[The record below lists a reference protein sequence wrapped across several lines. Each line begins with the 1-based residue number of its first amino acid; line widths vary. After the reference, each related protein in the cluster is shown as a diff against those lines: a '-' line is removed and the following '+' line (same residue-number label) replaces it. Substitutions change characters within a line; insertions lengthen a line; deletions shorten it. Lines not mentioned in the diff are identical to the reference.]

1 MKNKIGKQERK
12 VILSYV
18 AQERLPFTQFLGQK
32 LMELLTDLQMKKGV
46 PPALLTKA
54 FSPLFEAIRNYRFE
68 GTKIPVEQLYK
79 DALKELI
86 TNSHLTGLTSK
97 DVYDLPTLPG
107 MPRAEHIGDFLFQ
120 DAPAQ
125 QPIRKYKNLKEV
137 LTLLNP
143 REKVITKQIP
153 TLTKEKYQEKLGP
166 VDEATELLTR
176 MRQHKIP
183 KEGK

>member
-1 MKNKIGKQERK
+1 MKNKTGKRERK

-46 PPALLTKA
+46 PPALLTRA
-54 FSPLFEAIRNYRFE
+54 FSPLFEAIRNYKFE
-68 GTKIPVEQLYK
+68 GEKIPVEQLYK
-79 DALKELI
+79 EALKELI

-107 MPRAEHIGDFLFQ
+107 MPRSGHIGEFLFQ
-120 DAPAQ
+120 DEGTQ
-125 QPIRKYKNLKEV
+125 QPTRKYKNLKEV

-143 REKVITKQIP
+143 REKALNKQIP
-153 TLTKEKYQEKLGP
+153 SLTKEKYQEKLGP
-166 VDEATELLTR
+166 VDEATELLAR
-176 MRQHKIP
+176 MKQHKV
-183 KEGK
+183 KEEDQ